1 MTSTFDALK
10 VRHFPLLFASG
21 WTWNLSRWGVSF
33 IGPFIANDLT
43 GSARMVQL
51 AGVALW
57 SPLLFGGV
65 VGGWVSDR
73 FDRRRIVI
81 GQFFVTIPGLAIL
94 GWIEITGRLQL
105 WMIYPVLFVTGVGW
119 VFDMVGRRVIVYDLV
134 GPEKIDNALALES
147 SGTAMALA
155 FGALAGGSLIQ
166 GVGVGW
172 ALIVMGAL
180 QVISL
185 ATFATVPSVTARRK
199 VAAAGFTALIEGIKM
214 LRTEKNLISIL
225 GVTAFVNFFFFSSTP
240 LLQVVG
246 GKFNVGPALLGLLAA
261 MLGIGM
267 FIGSIGVARYHP
279 VRRGLLYVTGSYI
292 AFAFMVGFAL
302 SPWYATSAMFLVCA
316 SIGMGFFGSTQ
327 SILVMDSV
335 SEERRGRALGLLSS
349 AIGVLPLG
357 MLAVGEIAEVFGAS
371 QAVAIGVLTGALL
384 MTLFLRMRPEAIYQR
399 QILEEVVASSREMP
413 DLPES
418 RRPNVFD
425 LKAF

>member
-399 QILEEVVASSREMP
+399 QILEEVVASSRELP

>member
-180 QVISL
+180 QIISL

-335 SEERRGRALGLLSS
+335 SEERRGRALGLLSR
-349 AIGVLPLG
+349 AIGVVPLG

-399 QILEEVVASSREMP
+399 QILEEVVASSRELP

>member
-1 MTSTFDALK
+1 
-10 VRHFPLLFASG
+10 
-21 WTWNLSRWGVSF
+21 
-33 IGPFIANDLT
+33 
-43 GSARMVQL
+43 MVQL

-57 SPLLFGGV
+57 SPLLLGGV

-81 GQFFVTIPGLAIL
+81 GQFFVTIPGLVIL
-94 GWIEITGRLQL
+94 GWIEISGRLQL

-119 VFDMVGRRVIVYDLV
+119 VFDMVGRRVIIYDVV

-147 SGTAMALA
+147 SGTAVALA

-166 GVGVGW
+166 AAGVGW
-172 ALIVMGAL
+172 ALVVMGAL

-185 ATFATVPSVTARRK
+185 TTFSMVPAITQRNQSA
-199 VAAAGFTALIEGIKM
+199 AAAGVSALIEGVKM
-214 LRTEKNLISIL
+214 LRTEKSLLSIL
-225 GVTAFVNFFFFSSTP
+225 GVTAFVNFFFFSSSP

-246 GKFNVGPALLGLLAA
+246 GKFGVGPALLGLLAA

-267 FIGSIGVARYHP
+267 FVGSLGVARYKP
-279 VRRGLLYVTGSYI
+279 QRRGLIYVVGSYI
-292 AFAFMVGFAL
+292 AFTFMVGFAL
-302 SPWYATSAMFLVCA
+302 LPWYLPSAMFLAFAAV
-316 SIGMGFFGSTQ
+316 GMGFFGSTQ
-327 SILVMDSV
+327 AILVMDAV

-371 QAVAIGVLTGALL
+371 AAVTISVLSGAVL
-384 MTLFLRMRPEAIYQR
+384 MTLFLRVRPESIYQR
-399 QILEEVVASSREMP
+399 QQSEEAATNRDRRSE
-413 DLPES
+413 LPES
-418 RRPNVFD
+418 RRPTIFD

>member
-1 MTSTFDALK
+1 MTTTFDALK

-65 VGGWVSDR
+65 VGGWISDR

-81 GQFFVTIPGLAIL
+81 GQFFVTIPGLMIL
-94 GWIEITGRLQL
+94 GWIEITGSLQL

-185 ATFATVPSVTARRK
+185 TTFVAVPSVTERRQ
-199 VAAAGFTALIEGIKM
+199 VAAAGLTALVEGIKM

-267 FIGSIGVARYHP
+267 FVGSLGVARYHP
-279 VRRGLLYVTGSYI
+279 VRRGFLYVLGSYI

-302 SPWYATSAMFLVCA
+302 APWYAASAMFLVIA
-316 SIGMGFFGSTQ
+316 SVGMGFFGSTQ

-349 AIGVLPLG
+349 AIGVLPIG

-371 QAVAIGVLTGALL
+371 RAVTIAVLTGAVF
-384 MTLFLRMRPEAIYQR
+384 MTLFLRVRPEAIHQR
-399 QILEEVVASSREMP
+399 QMTNEVVTDSLSP
-413 DLPES
+413 LDLPPS
-418 RRPNVFD
+418 RRPTVFD
-425 LKAF
+425 LKSF

>member
-180 QVISL
+180 QIISL
-185 ATFATVPSVTARRK
+185 ATFATVPSVRARRK

-399 QILEEVVASSREMP
+399 QILEEVVASSRELP

>member
-302 SPWYATSAMFLVCA
+302 SPWYATSAMFLVFA

-371 QAVAIGVLTGALL
+371 KAIAIGVLTGALL

-399 QILEEVVASSREMP
+399 QILEEVVASSRELP

>member
-1 MTSTFDALK
+1 
-10 VRHFPLLFASG
+10 
-21 WTWNLSRWGVSF
+21 
-33 IGPFIANDLT
+33 
-43 GSARMVQL
+43 MVQL

-180 QVISL
+180 QIISL

-399 QILEEVVASSREMP
+399 QILEEVVASSRELP

>member
-180 QVISL
+180 QIISL

-225 GVTAFVNFFFFSSTP
+225 GVTAFVNFFFF
-240 LLQVVG
+240 
-246 GKFNVGPALLGLLAA
+246 
-261 MLGIGM
+261 
-267 FIGSIGVARYHP
+267 
-279 VRRGLLYVTGSYI
+279 
-292 AFAFMVGFAL
+292 
-302 SPWYATSAMFLVCA
+302 
-316 SIGMGFFGSTQ
+316 
-327 SILVMDSV
+327 
-335 SEERRGRALGLLSS
+335 
-349 AIGVLPLG
+349 
-357 MLAVGEIAEVFGAS
+357 
-371 QAVAIGVLTGALL
+371 
-384 MTLFLRMRPEAIYQR
+384 
-399 QILEEVVASSREMP
+399 
-413 DLPES
+413 
-418 RRPNVFD
+418 
-425 LKAF
+425 

>member
-94 GWIEITGRLQL
+94 GCIEITGRLQP

-180 QVISL
+180 QIISL

-399 QILEEVVASSREMP
+399 QILEEVVASSRELP

>member
-371 QAVAIGVLTGALL
+371 KAIAIGVLTGALL
-384 MTLFLRMRPEAIYQR
+384 MTLFLRIRPEAIHQR
-399 QILEEVVASSREMP
+399 QMLEEVAASSRELP

>member
-1 MTSTFDALK
+1 
-10 VRHFPLLFASG
+10 
-21 WTWNLSRWGVSF
+21 
-33 IGPFIANDLT
+33 LT

-399 QILEEVVASSREMP
+399 QILEEVVASSRELP

>member
-51 AGVALW
+51 AGEALW
-57 SPLLFGGV
+57 SPLLIGGV

-185 ATFATVPSVTARRK
+185 ATFATFPSVTARRK

-399 QILEEVVASSREMP
+399 QILEEVVASSRELP

>member
-399 QILEEVVASSREMP
+399 QILEEVVASSIELP

>member
-302 SPWYATSAMFLVCA
+302 SPWYATSAMFLVFA

-399 QILEEVVASSREMP
+399 QILEEVVASSRELP

>member
-21 WTWNLSRWGVSF
+21 WTWNLSRWGFSF

-105 WMIYPVLFVTGVGW
+105 WMIYPILFVTGVGW

-180 QVISL
+180 QIISL

-399 QILEEVVASSREMP
+399 QILEEVVASSRELP

>member
-1 MTSTFDALK
+1 MTTTFDALK

-65 VGGWVSDR
+65 VGGWISDR

-81 GQFFVTIPGLAIL
+81 GQFFVTIPGLMIL
-94 GWIEITGRLQL
+94 GWIEITGSLQL

-185 ATFATVPSVTARRK
+185 TTFVAVPSVTERRQ
-199 VAAAGFTALIEGIKM
+199 VAAAGLTALVEGIKM

-267 FIGSIGVARYHP
+267 FVGSLGVARYHP
-279 VRRGLLYVTGSYI
+279 VRRGFLYVLGSYI

-302 SPWYATSAMFLVCA
+302 APWYAASAMFLVIA
-316 SIGMGFFGSTQ
+316 SVGMGFFGSTQ

-349 AIGVLPLG
+349 AIGVLPIG

-371 QAVAIGVLTGALL
+371 RAVTIAVLTGAVF
-384 MTLFLRMRPEAIYQR
+384 MTFFLRVRPEAIHQR
-399 QILEEVVASSREMP
+399 QMTNEVVTDSLSP
-413 DLPES
+413 LDLPPS
-418 RRPNVFD
+418 RRPTVFD
-425 LKAF
+425 LKSF

>member
-180 QVISL
+180 QIISL

-349 AIGVLPLG
+349 SIAVLPLRK
-357 MLAVGEIAEVFGAS
+357 LADGQIAEVFGAS

-399 QILEEVVASSREMP
+399 QILEGVVASSRELP

>member
-1 MTSTFDALK
+1 VTSTFDALK

-180 QVISL
+180 QIISL

-399 QILEEVVASSREMP
+399 QILEEVVASSRELP

>member
-1 MTSTFDALK
+1 
-10 VRHFPLLFASG
+10 
-21 WTWNLSRWGVSF
+21 
-33 IGPFIANDLT
+33 
-43 GSARMVQL
+43 MVQL

-65 VGGWVSDR
+65 VVGWVSDR

-180 QVISL
+180 QIISL

-399 QILEEVVASSREMP
+399 QILEEVVASSRELP

>member
-180 QVISL
+180 QIISL

-399 QILEEVVASSREMP
+399 QILEEVVASSRELP
-413 DLPES
+413 DLPAS

>member
-1 MTSTFDALK
+1 
-10 VRHFPLLFASG
+10 
-21 WTWNLSRWGVSF
+21 
-33 IGPFIANDLT
+33 
-43 GSARMVQL
+43 
-51 AGVALW
+51 
-57 SPLLFGGV
+57 
-65 VGGWVSDR
+65 
-73 FDRRRIVI
+73 
-81 GQFFVTIPGLAIL
+81 
-94 GWIEITGRLQL
+94 
-105 WMIYPVLFVTGVGW
+105 
-119 VFDMVGRRVIVYDLV
+119 
-134 GPEKIDNALALES
+134 
-147 SGTAMALA
+147 
-155 FGALAGGSLIQ
+155 
-166 GVGVGW
+166 
-172 ALIVMGAL
+172 MGAL
-180 QVISL
+180 QIISL

-399 QILEEVVASSREMP
+399 QILEEVVASSRELP